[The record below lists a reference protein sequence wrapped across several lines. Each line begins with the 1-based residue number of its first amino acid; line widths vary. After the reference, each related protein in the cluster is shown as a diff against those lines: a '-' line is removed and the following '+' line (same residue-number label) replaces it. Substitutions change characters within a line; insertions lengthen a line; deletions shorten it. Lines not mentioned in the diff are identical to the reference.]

1 MTSATAVTAQST
13 TSFSITAST
22 STTSQTTT
30 TTATTISQTTTTT
43 SKTTTTTSQTTTTT
57 SKTTTTTSKTT
68 TTTSQTTTTTSK
80 TTTSLITTTTS
91 CTSSSGLGSLFSMSN
106 AMSWA
111 QFSSNYTATNSIST
125 LTFTIH
131 GGPAEEVSYLDD
143 VSFFS
148 RNASS
153 IQLLQNPSFENS
165 TAVPSGWVTWCASS
179 CSSIGDGGN
188 IISSGCHSG
197 SGNTCYSGHCNGG
210 YDFLGQSVATTIGNN
225 YIISF
230 WLMKTGGP
238 AGTFYADIN

>member
-1 MTSATAVTAQST
+1 
-13 TSFSITAST
+13 
-22 STTSQTTT
+22 
-30 TTATTISQTTTTT
+30 
-43 SKTTTTTSQTTTTT
+43 
-57 SKTTTTTSKTT
+57 
-68 TTTSQTTTTTSK
+68 
-80 TTTSLITTTTS
+80 
-91 CTSSSGLGSLFSMSN
+91 MSN
-106 AMSWA
+106 AMSWT
-111 QFSSNYTATNSIST
+111 QFSFNYTATNLIST

-131 GGPAEEVSYLDD
+131 GGPAGELCYLDD
-143 VSFFS
+143 VSFVS

-188 IISSGCHSG
+188 IISSGCHSD
-197 SGNTCYSGHCNGG
+197 SGNTCYSGRCNGG

-238 AGTFYADIN
+238 AGMFYADIN